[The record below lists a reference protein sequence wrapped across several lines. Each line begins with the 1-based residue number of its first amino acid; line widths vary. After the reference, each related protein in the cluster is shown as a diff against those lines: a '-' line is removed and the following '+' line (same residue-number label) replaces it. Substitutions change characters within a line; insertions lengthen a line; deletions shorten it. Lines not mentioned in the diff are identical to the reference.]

1 MHLAVFMNKMSG
13 DLESFIKKISD
24 KKDSNST
31 IVQGNVIIKN
41 SE

>member
-1 MHLAVFMNKMSG
+1 MNKMSG

-24 KKDSNST
+24 KKDSTAS
-31 IVQGNVIIKN
+31 IVQGNVTIRN